1 MLDYVTKRVL
11 SMKCDDRRQKL
22 VVFLSKSL
30 NKTEKNYKIH
40 DKKILVVIRG
50 LKN

>member
-1 MLDYVTKRVL
+1 
-11 SMKCDDRRQKL
+11 MKCDDRRQKI